1 MLLNIIF
8 IIVVIYLTYNLIYK
22 KELFTP
28 NQIFVENNYTSP
40 ICNEDTGKCLDDFFE
55 QNNINII
62 LSYTDDN
69 NFKAKQNNNSLLKP
83 KYLF

>member
-8 IIVVIYLTYNLIYK
+8 ILIVVYLSYNLIVK

-28 NQIFVENNYTSP
+28 NQIFVQNNYTTP
-40 ICNEDTGKCLDDFFE
+40 ICNTITGNCLDDFFSK
-55 QNNINII
+55 NNINII